1 MSNLAFLPV
10 LERPQEVF
18 EVGYEGRVAVVDE
31 RPQKGVRQ
39 GKCDE
44 LIWKPP
50 SLKVY
55 LAVDLQKSSNADFLR
70 LGCLLGSSA
79 VRSRQAEFLRKDQFV
94 DLKSEF
100 CRGSEE
106 KRARGWF
113 IKSQG
118 LHALDDFLQ
127 SDF

>member
-18 EVGYEGRVAVVDE
+18 EVGCEGRVAVVDE

-55 LAVDLQKSSNADFLR
+55 LAVDLQKSNNVHFLR
-70 LGCLLGSSA
+70 MGGVCW
-79 VRSRQAEFLRKDQFV
+79 V
-94 DLKSEF
+94 
-100 CRGSEE
+100 
-106 KRARGWF
+106 RAR
-113 IKSQG
+113 
-118 LHALDDFLQ
+118 
-127 SDF
+127 